1 VTNVIAVYDGDQASG
16 SIAVLAL
23 DNIIMSFIKYFIA
36 WFPMLLIAI
45 ANGAA
50 RDLIYKKYV
59 GDLTA
64 HQISTFSLILLFA
77 MYTWYIVSKYPPAS
91 GIDAMFVGILW
102 VVLTLA
108 FEFGFGR
115 ARGNSWE
122 KLLEDY
128 NLLKG
133 RLWVL
138 IPIWVAIAPYIFYR
152 LAKYGQ

>member
-1 VTNVIAVYDGDQASG
+1 
-16 SIAVLAL
+16 
-23 DNIIMSFIKYFIA
+23 MFFFKYLIA

-50 RDLIYKKYV
+50 RDLIYKRYV

-77 MYTWYIVSKYPPAS
+77 IYTWYIVSRYPPAS
-91 GIDAMFVGILW
+91 GTEAILAGLLW
-102 VVLTLA
+102 MILTLA

-115 ARGNSWE
+115 ARGNSWD
-122 KLLEDY
+122 KLLADY

-138 IPIWVAIAPYIFYR
+138 IPIWVAIAPYIFYKLTR
-152 LAKYGQ
+152 YGQ